1 MLPGITPILIFMLAV
16 SVDSLSAGFAYGT
29 SRVKIKPLAGVFLV
43 FIPSIT
49 ITLMTQIGSLIFSR
63 VPSWLFSTLSFT
75 LLFFL
80 GCEKLVE
87 SLIRH
92 FADKYSNKIRN
103 WACKIKQLNIIF
115 TIYFSPEDANKQ
127 DTQVLSAKEALFL
140 SLALSLDSIFA
151 SMAFSCQVPSL
162 VIFFLLAVVF
172 HFLLFL
178 SGFLTGTLISEKFSI
193 DLSWLS
199 GLFLLLLALYTLL

>member
-1 MLPGITPILIFMLAV
+1 MFSIIMPLLLFMLAV

-29 SRVKIKPLAGVFLV
+29 SRVKIKPLAAIFLV

-49 ITLMTQIGSLIFSR
+49 ITLMTRIGSFIFSLF
-63 VPSWLFSTLSFT
+63 PTWLFSTLSFL
-75 LLFFL
+75 LLFIL
-80 GCEKLVE
+80 GCEKLME

-92 FADKYSNKIRN
+92 LAARHSDIIGN

-140 SLALSLDSIFA
+140 SLALSLDSILA
-151 SMAFSCQVPSL
+151 SMAFSYQVPSL
-162 VIFFLLAVVF
+162 IICFLLAVLF

-178 SGFLTGTLISEKFSI
+178 SGFVLGILVSKKFTI

-199 GLFLLLLALYTLL
+199 GVFLLLLALYTLV